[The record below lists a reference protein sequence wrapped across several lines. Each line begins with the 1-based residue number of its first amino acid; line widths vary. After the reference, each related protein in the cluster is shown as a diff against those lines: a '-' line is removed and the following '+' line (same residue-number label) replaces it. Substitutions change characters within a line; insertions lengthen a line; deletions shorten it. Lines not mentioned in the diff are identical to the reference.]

1 MVPFKSSAIDKAT
14 TLQKGVIALSCAIF
28 ILSLF
33 QPAFYIGRKDYDAY
47 ADGKFLVLMGRMSF
61 LGGNFIATL
70 IWLANPLFI
79 AAIILLLNRKISGLY
94 LSIFAAIIAL
104 SFSLLDSTMT
114 SESGSYSKITSLENG
129 YKLWAFSM
137 IVLASGTGINLLI
150 SKSNK
155 S

>member
-14 TLQKGVIALSCAIF
+14 TLQKGVITLSCAIF
-28 ILSLF
+28 VLSLF

-47 ADGKFLVLMGRMSF
+47 ADGKFLVLMGWMSF

-79 AAIILLLNRKISGLY
+79 AAIIFLLKRKLLGLY